1 MTARRIGITPGSGDY
16 VGVADTDADDATG
29 NTISAQLML
38 IMNEGGAIIDFAKI
52 ADKDRGLQLE
62 ILDVLKEIRD
72 LLQEK

>member
-16 VGVADTDADDATG
+16 VGAADTDAEDETG

-38 IMNEGGAIIDFAKI
+38 LMNERGEIIDFAK
-52 ADKDRGLQLE
+52 AQDKDRSLQLE
-62 ILDVLKEIRD
+62 ILDVLNEIRD

>member
-16 VGVADTDADDATG
+16 VGAADTDAEDETG

-38 IMNEGGAIIDFAKI
+38 LMNEGGEIIDFAK
-52 ADKDRGLQLE
+52 AQDKDRSLQLE